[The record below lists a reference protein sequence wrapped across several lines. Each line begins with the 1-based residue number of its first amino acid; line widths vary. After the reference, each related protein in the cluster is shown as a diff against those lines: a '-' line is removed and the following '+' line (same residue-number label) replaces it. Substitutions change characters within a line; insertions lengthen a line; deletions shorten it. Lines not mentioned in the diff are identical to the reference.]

1 MFRHFQQTTQ
11 HHRVGVVLALA
22 LSALAWT
29 NAPIRELGV
38 VRSYGESAEI
48 FDKSANL
55 ANLDKGV
62 GYFLSRAID
71 TCRSNAAARGKSPQ
85 SIGSMGGSWL
95 EWATLVA
102 LKEKKLVPAY
112 WQAEF
117 TKVPDNFNDV
127 VLWSKEYGPVVI
139 SCKTSLRERYKQA
152 DLEALALRQFFP
164 DAKFFLLTLDDDK
177 KHVARTRR
185 KITDKELLALQAIY
199 DETNADELFAF
210 LKTLTLTGAPDGVLR
225 KAKTVR

>member
-1 MFRHFQQTTQ
+1 MLRCSIIL
-11 HHRVGVVLALA
+11 VLFF
-22 LSALAWT
+22 SAITVAVEGT
-29 NAPIRELGV
+29 NAPLQKLNI
-38 VRSYGESAEI
+38 VRSYGDSAEI
-48 FDKSANL
+48 FDRSTRV
-55 ANLDKGV
+55 ANLDKSV
-62 GYFLSRAID
+62 GYFLAHTID
-71 TCRSNAAARGKSPQ
+71 TCRSNAAAQGKSPQ

-95 EWATLVA
+95 EWVTLVA

-127 VLWSKEYGPVVI
+127 VLWSKEHGPVII

-177 KHVARTRR
+177 RHVARTR
-185 KITDKELLALQAIY
+185 KKVTDKELLALQAIY
-199 DETNADELFAF
+199 DEKNAEELFAF
-210 LKTLTLTGAPDGVLR
+210 LKTLTLTPAPEGVLR
-225 KAKTVR
+225 KSKIVR